1 MEKQNRLP
9 DVIFISQKASEF
21 LESKIT
27 EAGACIVADAK
38 GISIE
43 EASSCA
49 DEVDKATEYRNIVQL
64 WHPATEKP
72 NCICSILCWC
82 LNGVHFTHDHYSDND
97 EYWRMFVSENEVRYY
112 CYLSELEP
120 ECFF

>member
-1 MEKQNRLP
+1 MEREKRLP
-9 DVIFISQKASEF
+9 DIIFMSPKASEL
-21 LESKIT
+21 LEGQIT
-27 EAGACIVADAK
+27 EAGACIVTDAK
-38 GISIE
+38 GISIKK
-43 EASSCA
+43 ASLCA
-49 DEVDKATEYRNIVQL
+49 EDMDKTAEYRNIVQL

-97 EYWRMFVSENEVRYY
+97 EHWRMFVSENEVKRY